1 MNWEVSQ
8 KVMTGRGKIRKVADT
23 VIIMCL
29 LVIAVFSGIKLYHLI
44 REYRDNQQAYKN
56 ISEAAITSDDS
67 LNVDFDELRKINPDV
82 VGWIRYKCANIDYP
96 IVKGRDNSKYLYTKI
111 DGAYSDFGTLFVDAA
126 TEVPF
131 EQFNTIVYGHH
142 MHDGSMF
149 GSLKKLRDPKFC
161 RKHPRMEFATPAGNY
176 DLEIC
181 AFLNQPSDSV
191 VFTNNV
197 NTEKDRSAYIEW
209 IRENAEYT
217 TVTDITVDDRLVI
230 LSTCAYEYSG
240 ARYIVVCKMM
250 PPFR

>member
-1 MNWEVSQ
+1 MS
-8 KVMTGRGKIRKVADT
+8 GRGNVRKGAVA
-23 VIIMCL
+23 VIIICL
-29 LVIAVFSGIKLYHLI
+29 LAMAGFTGMKLYHLI
-44 REYRDNQQAYKN
+44 CEYRANQQAYEA
-56 ISEAAITSDDS
+56 ISETAAADDS
-67 LNVDFDELRKINPDV
+67 LKVDFDELRKINPDV

-96 IVKGRDNSKYLYTKI
+96 IVQGRDNSRYLYTRF

-126 TEVPF
+126 TEAPF

-142 MHDGSMF
+142 MQDGSMF

-161 RKHPRMEFATPAGNY
+161 RKHPMMELATPAGNVE
-176 DLEIC
+176 LEIW
-181 AFLNQPSDSV
+181 AFLNQPSDSK

-197 NTEKDRSAYIEW
+197 SSEEEREAYLGW

-217 TVTDITVDDRLVI
+217 TDADITADDRLVI

-240 ARYIVVCKMM
+240 ARYIVVCRMI